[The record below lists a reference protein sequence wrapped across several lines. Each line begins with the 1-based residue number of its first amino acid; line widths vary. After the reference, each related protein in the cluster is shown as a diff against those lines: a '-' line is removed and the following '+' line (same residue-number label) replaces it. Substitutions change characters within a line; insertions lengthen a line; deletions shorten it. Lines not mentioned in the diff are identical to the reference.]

1 MGFWMVARVVC
12 VLHHTMIE
20 YNPFL
25 FSSYLAE
32 ISDEEKAR
40 FMEIM
45 TQIQALGGTEHACQL
60 PADMQAF
67 LKTKAQAWHIQKCM
81 APCASTKAAVQD
93 VQLSLR
99 RIRDEVCVAFD
110 SNVSELILCV
120 AHGLNGTDRHTNHPL
135 CSQR

>member
-1 MGFWMVARVVC
+1 
-12 VLHHTMIE
+12 MIE

-45 TQIQALGGTEHACQL
+45 PQIQALGGTEHACQL
-60 PADMQAF
+60 PANMHAF
-67 LKTKAQAWHIQKCM
+67 LKTKAQAWHIQKRM
-81 APCASTKAAVQD
+81 APHASTKAVVQD

-99 RIRDEVCVAFD
+99 HSRDEVCVAFD
-110 SNVSELILCV
+110 SNVLELILCV
-120 AHGLNGTDRHTNHPL
+120 AHGLNGHTNHPL